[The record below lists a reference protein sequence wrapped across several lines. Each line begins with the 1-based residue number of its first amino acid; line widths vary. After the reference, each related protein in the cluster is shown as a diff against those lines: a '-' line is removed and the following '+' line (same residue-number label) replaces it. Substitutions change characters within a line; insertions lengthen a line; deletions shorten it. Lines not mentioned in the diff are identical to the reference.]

1 MDRKIFEAICEA
13 IIRPLGEDLAAR
25 TFLEDQE
32 GKDVLTF
39 SGEWDS
45 ALHERYESWRS
56 HAHSV
61 MREEEMLIDR
71 HKIVAC
77 LMLAILEDGPLQL
90 TQVNPDGR
98 FQPIVR
104 ICNEVLAFQAGM
116 LVLTRFTIEDA
127 LESRQSE
134 LCERL
139 LEPMCYP
146 ESTVSGE
153 SYLDQMYRA
162 LYHLRLQLQRER
174 STPEPGSA
182 EIPRRNKR
190 FRGDQF
196 LLLANLVFM
205 LEQYNLFVKSH
216 DQK

>member
-116 LVLTRFTIEDA
+116 LVLTRSFSVSSVSRHCPTIPSNSA
-127 LESRQSE
+127 SGMAATF
-134 LCERL
+134 CEW
-139 LEPMCYP
+139 
-146 ESTVSGE
+146 
-153 SYLDQMYRA
+153 LD
-162 LYHLRLQLQRER
+162 
-174 STPEPGSA
+174 
-182 EIPRRNKR
+182 
-190 FRGDQF
+190 
-196 LLLANLVFM
+196 NL
-205 LEQYNLFVKSH
+205 
-216 DQK
+216 